1 MQKEDFYND
10 FMEDE
15 IDISLAEQLEKYLIH
30 WKWFVVSVI
39 ICMLL
44 AFAYLSYAIPSYEAT
59 STILV
64 KDEKKGGMLSELS
77 VFSDLGIGSSL
88 KSNVDNEIEI
98 LRSRTLVEST
108 ISKLNLNI
116 GLFAKENF
124 RNEDLYAEAPISISI
139 VNKSKLFD
147 DTDVVLKFKF
157 LTSDTFSLE
166 NETAENDKKV
176 LLTKKVFKYGEKIGT
191 PIGTIIIK
199 KTLFFAEKNE
209 NNSEFIRI
217 SIKPLDQ
224 LTDNFRKKLKVEP
237 ISKTSSV
244 VNISISD
251 PVAKK
256 AENFLDTMIQ
266 IYNDDAAEDKN
277 FISENT
283 SKFIANRLAL
293 IAQELDDVEQNVES
307 FKKSNK
313 LTDIESEAKLFVEN
327 SNEYDKKGV
336 ETEIQLNVVTS
347 LLDFMKKSSISDLL
361 PSNMISD
368 KSDASSLINSYNQL
382 VLDRNR
388 ILKSATAENPT
399 VIKLEEQIISLKS
412 NVVASLVR
420 MKSNL
425 LIQSRDLKSQEGV
438 LNGKIGRIPAQER
451 QFKVIA
457 RQQKVKEELYLYL
470 LQKREETAISLAATE
485 PNARVIDVA
494 KADQEPLSPK
504 RKIVYLAGLL
514 FGFLVPFGIIY
525 TKDLLNT
532 KIQDSNDLDGK
543 TLIPFI
549 GDVPNSDDVS
559 ELIKSNS
566 RSSSAEALRIVRT
579 NLGFMLN
586 NVEEQVAKKIF
597 VTSTFASEGK
607 TFISSN
613 LAASFAL
620 LGKKVLLI
628 GMDIRSPRLNEYID
642 LPPDGLTNYLTS
654 NNKEIEEY
662 IIKHNKYEN
671 FYILPGGIIPPNPP
685 ELLTSKKV
693 DELFEKLK
701 DQYDYIIVDTAPV
714 SLVTDTLLI
723 AKNADTFVYVMR
735 ARFLEKSMIS
745 IANRFFK
752 DKKLPNMC
760 IVLNDTNPSQKY
772 SYGYG
777 ESVKKKGWFK
787 KLIS

>member
-256 AENFLDTMIQ
+256 Q
-266 IYNDDAAEDKN
+266 
-277 FISENT
+277 
-283 SKFIANRLAL
+283 
-293 IAQELDDVEQNVES
+293 
-307 FKKSNK
+307 
-313 LTDIESEAKLFVEN
+313 
-327 SNEYDKKGV
+327 
-336 ETEIQLNVVTS
+336 
-347 LLDFMKKSSISDLL
+347 
-361 PSNMISD
+361 
-368 KSDASSLINSYNQL
+368 
-382 VLDRNR
+382 R
-388 ILKSATAENPT
+388 I
-399 VIKLEEQIISLKS
+399 
-412 NVVASLVR
+412 
-420 MKSNL
+420 
-425 LIQSRDLKSQEGV
+425 
-438 LNGKIGRIPAQER
+438 
-451 QFKVIA
+451 F
-457 RQQKVKEELYLYL
+457 
-470 LQKREETAISLAATE
+470 
-485 PNARVIDVA
+485 
-494 KADQEPLSPK
+494 
-504 RKIVYLAGLL
+504 
-514 FGFLVPFGIIY
+514 
-525 TKDLLNT
+525 
-532 KIQDSNDLDGK
+532 
-543 TLIPFI
+543 
-549 GDVPNSDDVS
+549 
-559 ELIKSNS
+559 
-566 RSSSAEALRIVRT
+566 
-579 NLGFMLN
+579 
-586 NVEEQVAKKIF
+586 
-597 VTSTFASEGK
+597 
-607 TFISSN
+607 
-613 LAASFAL
+613 
-620 LGKKVLLI
+620 
-628 GMDIRSPRLNEYID
+628 
-642 LPPDGLTNYLTS
+642 
-654 NNKEIEEY
+654 
-662 IIKHNKYEN
+662 
-671 FYILPGGIIPPNPP
+671 
-685 ELLTSKKV
+685 
-693 DELFEKLK
+693 
-701 DQYDYIIVDTAPV
+701 
-714 SLVTDTLLI
+714 
-723 AKNADTFVYVMR
+723 
-735 ARFLEKSMIS
+735 
-745 IANRFFK
+745 
-752 DKKLPNMC
+752 
-760 IVLNDTNPSQKY
+760 
-772 SYGYG
+772 
-777 ESVKKKGWFK
+777 
-787 KLIS
+787 